1 MLYYPDAPTREPLL
15 NDSSPINVQDVLD
28 FWFKELTTQQHFAKD
43 EALDATIAE
52 RFGETLKAAMRGEL
66 GAWRATPGG
75 RLAEIIVLD
84 QFSRNIHRGSGQ
96 AFVGDVVALVLAQEM
111 VRGAHDAAIPIEQRA
126 FVYLPLM
133 HSESLAI
140 HARAE
145 VLFDQPGLEGNL
157 DFERKHQAVRQ
168 RFGRYPHR
176 NAALGRVST
185 PEELAYLAQ
194 PGSGF

>member
-1 MLYYPDAPTREPLL
+1 MTQ
-15 NDSSPINVQDVLD
+15 NSPVCAQDVLD
-28 FWFKELTTQQHFAKD
+28 FWFKELGPEQHFVKD
-43 EALDATIAE
+43 EALDADIAA
-52 RFGETLKAAMRGEL
+52 RFGATLQAAARGEL
-66 GAWRATPGG
+66 GSWRATAGG

-84 QFSRNIHRGSGQ
+84 QFSRNIHRGHAE
-96 AFVGDVVALVLAQEM
+96 AFANDVVALVLAQELI
-111 VRGAHDAAIPIEQRA
+111 RGAHDSELPIEQRA
-126 FVYLPLM
+126 FAYMPLM

-157 DFERKHQAVRQ
+157 EFERKHQAVLQ

-176 NAALGRVST
+176 NAALGRTST
-185 PEELAYLAQ
+185 PEEKEYLAQ